1 MLTSFPTR
9 HSAALSSS
17 HQSLYVARSR
27 VVSTHMSIAV
37 TTTAD
42 TAAAAADAAAAAL
55 IGSFF
60 RLRPRILITALH
72 MFFSPERVGRG
83 LFARMESAE
92 RTLQLNCAL
101 LSPLVEPSAHH
112 QYLSTPPHAP
122 HNTLNLR
129 RRSVRRFPLLVPPQ
143 RHPRNMSS
151 ARALQCHGTRV
162 QMNVPS
168 SRRHA
173 TLCLRKEQSR

>member
-1 MLTSFPTR
+1 MP
-9 HSAALSSS
+9 
-17 HQSLYVARSR
+17 V
-27 VVSTHMSIAV
+27 AV
-37 TTTAD
+37 TTTAAAAAAAAAAAD
-42 TAAAAADAAAAAL
+42 TAAAAAAGL

-72 MFFSPERVGRG
+72 MFFSPEWVGRG

-101 LSPLVEPSAHH
+101 LSPLVETSAHH

-129 RRSVRRFPLLVPPQ
+129 RRAVRRFPLLVPPQ